1 MKSVSAED
9 HPDFPSVKWSR
20 LELDW
25 IRERDREWEEQLAEC
40 EASNKAVEAALKDV
54 DYKGVYAD
62 GVLKL
67 KDELETERMRLAGC
81 GVAAMMNTRS
91 SVKARIGRDNPYWSA
106 SYGDVCRAVD
116 AEIELREEVARLN
129 EEIEFLQKERSGV
142 IEQSNM
148 HPSWL
153 SKSKEEILDCLRF
166 QGATTAVLLVE
177 TKELREEVARLMSS
191 MHRENGKAMDNS
203 SARWLTISRR
213 EKAMLLTEQE
223 IREAYEKHSNEFL
236 FEDTINFARAIEAK
250 VIEKIKAQGGVV
262 RRITTQDSMTGE
274 ITMNEEIL
282 YRLPEGE

>member
-25 IRERDREWEEQLAEC
+25 IRERDREWEEENA
-40 EASNKAVEAALKDV
+40 
-54 DYKGVYAD
+54 
-62 GVLKL
+62 
-67 KDELETERMRLAGC
+67 
-81 GVAAMMNTRS
+81 
-91 SVKARIGRDNPYWSA
+91 
-106 SYGDVCRAVD
+106 
-116 AEIELREEVARLN
+116 ELRKAIGLATTIKGSMEIRSDDPVGMMQEVCEEVARLN

-191 MHRENGKAMDNS
+191 MHRENTKDTA
-203 SARWLTISRR
+203 SA
-213 EKAMLLTEQE
+213 
-223 IREAYEKHSNEFL
+223 
-236 FEDTINFARAIEAK
+236 
-250 VIEKIKAQGGVV
+250 G
-262 RRITTQDSMTGE
+262 
-274 ITMNEEIL
+274 
-282 YRLPEGE
+282 LPG